1 MVKTGSLLIHKCY
14 KANSSMELM
23 AKKIKSFLDKL
34 KMTPMEKELSKAKDI
49 YEVEAMIKRM
59 SYVHNVKGWM

>member
-1 MVKTGSLLIHKCY
+1 MAI
-14 KANSSMELM
+14 M
-23 AKKIKSFLDKL
+23 AKKIKSLWAKL
-34 KMTPMEKELSKAKDI
+34 NQSPFEKELAKAKDI

>member
-1 MVKTGSLLIHKCY
+1 
-14 KANSSMELM
+14 M

-34 KMTPMEKELSKAKDI
+34 KMTPMEKELAKAENI

-59 SYVHNVKGWM
+59 SFVHNIRGWM

>member
-1 MVKTGSLLIHKCY
+1 
-14 KANSSMELM
+14 M
-23 AKKIKSFLDKL
+23 AQKIKSLWAKL
-34 KMTPMEKELSKAKDI
+34 NQSPFEKELAKAKDI

>member
-1 MVKTGSLLIHKCY
+1 MEKLLII
-14 KANSSMELM
+14 L
-23 AKKIKSFLDKL
+23 KSFLDKL